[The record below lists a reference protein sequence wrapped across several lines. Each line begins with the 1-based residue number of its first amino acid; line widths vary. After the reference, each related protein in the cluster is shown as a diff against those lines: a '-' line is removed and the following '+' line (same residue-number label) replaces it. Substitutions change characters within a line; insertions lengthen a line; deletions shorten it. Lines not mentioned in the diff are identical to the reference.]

1 MTETEVK
8 AMGSSQMTEEKDN
21 LRDSTAF
28 SKSCLEDLQLLFQR
42 IERSPDSP
50 GRDLLETSLTWSQIS
65 SPTLEVFFQTDES
78 SCSNTSRQ
86 SVGLSESDGEADV
99 GDDTKE
105 DGYEADISDLL
116 DDENADN

>member
-1 MTETEVK
+1 
-8 AMGSSQMTEEKDN
+8 MGSSQMTEEKDN

-50 GRDLLETSLTWSQIS
+50 GRDLLGTSLTWSQIS

-86 SVGLSESDGEADV
+86 SVGLSESSTFDDEEANV

>member
-1 MTETEVK
+1 M
-8 AMGSSQMTEEKDN
+8 
-21 LRDSTAF
+21 RDSTAF

-42 IERSPDSP
+42 IDRSPNSP

>member
-50 GRDLLETSLTWSQIS
+50 GRDLLGTSLTWSQIS